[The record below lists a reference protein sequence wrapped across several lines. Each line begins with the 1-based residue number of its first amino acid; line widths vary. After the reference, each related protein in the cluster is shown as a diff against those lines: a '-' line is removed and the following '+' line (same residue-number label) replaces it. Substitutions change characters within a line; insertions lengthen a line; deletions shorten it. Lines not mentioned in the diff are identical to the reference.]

1 MQDENLTT
9 AVKKQGRTYPKNIRD
24 KCVELLK
31 EGKKVNEVI
40 EIVSG
45 PKRRA
50 ILRYAK
56 KAGLEIKE

>member
-31 EGKKVNEVI
+31 EGKIVI
-40 EIVSG
+40 G
-45 PKRRA
+45 
-50 ILRYAK
+50 
-56 KAGLEIKE
+56 